1 MITGSFLFIWNMLC
15 LYDYGPV
22 LLTFWF
28 QTDPRRENSASYL
41 KMKAGKTDAFHF
53 SHHSHALVTLHVQF
67 LCYHW
72 SKFDRWVHAENLCSI
87 LHLFTLPA
95 EADRIL
101 CQLVM
106 FLTVFFL
113 DVLDVQNEIQR
124 LSRVF
129 CYSSLVCL
137 LNFWCQS
144 RKSDFGW
151 HRFCFSPCW
160 MRKRIIKAQVI
171 LALLDSLQQLHLE
184 IWFMS
189 LFRLR

>member
-1 MITGSFLFIWNMLC
+1 MLFTFLTIVTRWSRFTSNFYAMTGQN
-15 LYDYGPV
+15 
-22 LLTFWF
+22 LTGEFM
-28 QTDPRRENSASYL
+28 RRIYAASC
-41 KMKAGKTDAFHF
+41 D
-53 SHHSHALVTLHVQF
+53 
-67 LCYHW
+67 
-72 SKFDRWVHAENLCSI
+72 
-87 LHLFTLPA
+87 LFTLPA

-184 IWFMS
+184 IWLMS